1 MLTRV
6 PLWPDCGEF
15 KSAACCAPQWCDV
28 WLATLILL
36 THFGSVSV
44 AAAVV
49 TLSAVD
55 RHAMPCDAMR
65 CLAAEA
71 VREHLRRRNARLR
84 LRRRGRQAPAVELVP
99 AAAYMG
105 MWVYGSIGN
114 RHHPTPT
121 PYNNNSNNGTSELAG
136 LRSHSIGREVAV
148 VPSIAPN
155 ESART
160 TRKAYGIG
168 FA

>member
-1 MLTRV
+1 MLNRV
-6 PLWPDCGEF
+6 PLWPDCGELQERCMLCATVVRCVA
-15 KSAACCAPQWCDV
+15 SHADTAHSCWISQRCSRSRDTVSCRQAC
-28 WLATLILL
+28 
-36 THFGSVSV
+36 
-44 AAAVV
+44 
-49 TLSAVD
+49 
-55 RHAMPCDAMR
+55 HAMPCHAMR

-121 PYNNNSNNGTSELAG
+121 PYNNNSNSGTSELAG

-155 ESART
+155 ESARS
-160 TRKAYGIG
+160 TRKAC
-168 FA
+168 